1 MEHLR
6 ATNKSLEDNIRII
19 EEERRSMGEEISK
32 NRSDISS
39 LTQQLQTK
47 DKLIFNFEAQAVTN
61 SQKIVDLE
69 TTLHQTSAEAQALS
83 SFKQKWELKFND
95 CEILRASAEE
105 ERREK
110 EALFDEVGKAKDG
123 LSNLKQLLENK
134 SAQNSQLQRE
144 L

>member
-47 DKLIFNFEAQAVTN
+47 DKLIHNFEAQAVTN

-69 TTLHQTSAEAQALS
+69 TTLP
-83 SFKQKWELKFND
+83 D
-95 CEILRASAEE
+95 
-105 ERREK
+105 
-110 EALFDEVGKAKDG
+110 
-123 LSNLKQLLENK
+123 
-134 SAQNSQLQRE
+134 QR
-144 L
+144 